1 MTPDLTLLVLTDIH
15 DAPEP
20 FEETPHRR
28 CELGRELVAR
38 AIEDAGRRG
47 GFDAIVLLGD
57 LLNDGRATSADTRV
71 HAMLRTVRE
80 SARGIP
86 LLIVPGNHDYRADA
100 ATLPGGLDV
109 STRVVEVG
117 GYRFVVFADRYPDT
131 MHTRRR
137 QDDLELLA
145 RTAARSGGPIVA
157 LQHNPVHVTP
167 PGDYPYMH
175 ANRDDVLAAYE
186 QADVLLS
193 LSGHYHRGQAR
204 SESGG
209 VTRFTPPP
217 LSESPY
223 RYSLVTLR
231 GREVDIRTR
240 SLAIAEDL
248 RPVDSHAH
256 TELAYCGGGISADT
270 LVHRSRLMNLGGV
283 VITEHAPQLY
293 CSPDDF
299 WDARHIFTPSVWR
312 EGTGRMQQ
320 FRRLVEPL
328 TGPFVRVGLEVE
340 LDIEGELTLRDA
352 DRDLADVLIGAVH
365 WVPSPHASGDPR
377 HHLEAFLQA
386 NLAIV
391 RSGVD
396 ILAHPFRK
404 FRTRGVHAT
413 ASVYD
418 ELSSACAEHGV
429 AAEVNFHNAAP
440 DERFFAACVEKGVK
454 LAFATDAHQPW
465 EAGGLGAHVAFV
477 RRIAGRADI
486 SDLLLYPDGFNEPAV
501 V

>member
-1 MTPDLTLLVLTDIH
+1 MTPDVTLLVLTDIH

-28 CELGRELVAR
+28 CELGRELVRR
-38 AIEDAGRRG
+38 AVEDARRSG
-47 GFDAIVLLGD
+47 GFDAVVLLGD
-57 LLNDGRATSADTRV
+57 LLNDGRAPSADACV
-71 HAMLRTVRE
+71 HAIMRTVRE

-100 ATLPGGLDV
+100 DTLPGGLDA
-109 STRVVEVG
+109 SSRVVEVG
-117 GYRFVVFADRYPDT
+117 GCRFVIFADRYPDT
-131 MHTRRR
+131 MHTRRSEA
-137 QDDLELLA
+137 DLQLLA
-145 RTAARSGGPIVA
+145 RTAEEPGGPIVA

-175 ANRDDVLAAYE
+175 ANRDEVVDAYRR
-186 QADVLLS
+186 AGVLLS
-193 LSGHYHRGQAR
+193 LSGHYHRGQSR
-204 SESGG
+204 SETDG
-209 VTRFTPPP
+209 VTFFTAPS
-217 LSESPY
+217 LCESPY

-231 GREVDIRTR
+231 GRSVDIRTR
-240 SLAIAEDL
+240 ALATGEAL

-270 LVHRSRLMNLGGV
+270 LVARSRLMGLGGV
-283 VITEHAPQLY
+283 VVTEHAPQLY

-299 WDARHIFTPSVWR
+299 WDARHVFTPLVWR
-312 EGTGRMQQ
+312 DGVGRMQQ
-320 FRRLVEPL
+320 FRRLIEPL
-328 TGPFVRVGLEVE
+328 AGPFVRTGLEVE
-340 LDIEGELTLRDA
+340 LDVEGELTLRDA
-352 DRDLADVLIGAVH
+352 DRDVADVLIGAVH
-365 WVPSPHASGDPR
+365 WVPSPGADGDPR
-377 HHLEAFLQA
+377 HHLEAFLEA

-391 RSGVD
+391 RGGVD

-404 FRTRGVHAT
+404 FRVRGAW
-413 ASVYD
+413 APDSVYD

-440 DERFFAACVEKGVK
+440 DERFFAACIEKGVK

-465 EAGGLGAHVAFV
+465 EAGGLSTHVTFV
-477 RRIAGRADI
+477 QRLAGRADI
-486 SDLLLYPDGFNEPAV
+486 SDLLLYPDGFSEPAV